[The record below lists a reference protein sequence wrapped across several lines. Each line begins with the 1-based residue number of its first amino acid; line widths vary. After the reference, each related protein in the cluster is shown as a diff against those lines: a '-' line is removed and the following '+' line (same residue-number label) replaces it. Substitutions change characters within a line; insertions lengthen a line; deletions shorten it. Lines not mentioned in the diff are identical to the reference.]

1 MRSSASSGEVDEADM
16 TIEISSV
23 RSKGSEYHLSV
34 VADIIHDRDYASMS
48 GISLLRNWD
57 I

>member
-1 MRSSASSGEVDEADM
+1 M

-23 RSKGSEYHLSV
+23 RSKGSEYHLSAV
-34 VADIIHDRDYASMS
+34 VDSILGRDYASIS
-48 GISLLRNWD
+48 GISLLRNWE